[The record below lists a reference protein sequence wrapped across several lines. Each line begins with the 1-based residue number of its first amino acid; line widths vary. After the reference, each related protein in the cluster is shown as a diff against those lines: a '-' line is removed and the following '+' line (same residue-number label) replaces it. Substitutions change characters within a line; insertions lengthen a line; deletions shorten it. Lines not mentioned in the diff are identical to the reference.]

1 MDAKREPLI
10 EFKGVSKTFGNRN
23 ILNRIDLS
31 VYEGEVTTLIGLSG
45 TGKSVTLKHIIGML
59 KPDEGQ
65 ILYRGKP
72 IDQMSKKEWNDYIG
86 QISYMFQNNALFD
99 SMTVFENVAMPLK
112 YTTKLKKKEI
122 EVKAMARIEQTELT
136 EVADKYPSE
145 ISGGMQKRAAL
156 ARALVSDPNIVLFD
170 EPTTGQDP
178 IRKNAILSM
187 VAEYQKR
194 FGFTALLISHE
205 IPDVYFISN
214 RILALY
220 DRKIVFQGD
229 PEDFEALDH
238 PFRQEL
244 ISSLESLGQEL
255 TGLYSKRHFKV
266 RYQSDLSQRHPDASY
281 AAAVF
286 TIDDLDAITKNMS
299 HDVAQQIIRSLGA
312 YINKHFGAVGGF
324 SSRQTINEYATV
336 LPYSNLEESER
347 IMEDFSKDFKEH
359 GIKGYEEHE
368 IWELDPNIENEEP
381 SGEYVDFSVL
391 AGLAQGKPQIEIESV
406 MEFARFNQ
414 KELARFRCARG
425 GKAQ

>member
-1 MDAKREPLI
+1 MDEQRQPLI
-10 EFKGVSKTFGNRN
+10 EFKGVSKTFGTRN
-23 ILNRIDLS
+23 ILNRIDFS
-31 VYEGEVTTLIGLSG
+31 IYEGEVTTLIGLSG

-59 KPDEGQ
+59 KPDEGE
-65 ILYRGKP
+65 ILFRGQP
-72 IDQMSKKEWNDYIG
+72 INKMSRAEWNDYIG

-99 SMTVFENVAMPLK
+99 SLTVFENVAMPLK
-112 YTTKLKKKEI
+112 YASKLKRKEI
-122 EVKAMARIEQTELT
+122 EEKAMARIEQTELT
-136 EVADKYPSE
+136 EVYDKYPSE

-156 ARALVSDPNIVLFD
+156 ARALVTDPNIVLFD

-178 IRKNAILSM
+178 IRKNAILGM

-194 FGFTALLISHE
+194 FGFTALMISHE

-229 PEDFEALDH
+229 PEEFESLDH

-244 ISSLESLGQEL
+244 ISSLESLGEEL

-266 RYQSDLSQRHPDASY
+266 RYQTDLSQRRPDATY

-286 TIDDLDAITKNMS
+286 TIDDIDVISTNLG
-299 HDVAQQIIRSLGA
+299 HDVTQQIIRSLGS

-336 LPYSNLEESER
+336 LPYSDIEEAER
-347 IMEDFSKDFKEH
+347 IMKDFTRDFQQSGMR
-359 GIKGYEEHE
+359 GIETAM
-368 IWELDPNIENEEP
+368 ENESKTE
-381 SGEYVDFSVL
+381 ECVEFSVL

-414 KELARFRCARG
+414 KQIAQFSCARG
-425 GKAQ
+425 GKA

>member
-1 MDAKREPLI
+1 METQREPLI
-10 EFKGVSKTFGNRN
+10 EFKGVSKTFGTRN
-23 ILNRIDLS
+23 ILNRIDFS
-31 VYEGEVTTLIGLSG
+31 IYEGEVTTLIGLSG

-59 KPDEGQ
+59 IPDEGK
-65 ILYRGKP
+65 ILFRGKP
-72 IDQMSKKEWNDYIG
+72 IDEMKKAEWNEYIG
-86 QISYMFQNNALFD
+86 QISYMFQSNALFD

-112 YTTKLKKKEI
+112 YATKLKNKEI
-122 EVKAMARIEQTELT
+122 EEKAMARIEQTELT
-136 EVADKYPSE
+136 EVFDKYPSE

-156 ARALVSDPNIVLFD
+156 ARALVTDPNIVLFD

-178 IRKNAILSM
+178 VRKNAILGM

-229 PEDFEALDH
+229 PEEFEALDH
-238 PFRQEL
+238 PFRDEL
-244 ISSLESLGQEL
+244 ITSLESLGEEL
-255 TGLYSKRHFKV
+255 TGLYSRRHFKV

-286 TIDDLDAITKNMS
+286 VLEEMDTIQEKLGHDA
-299 HDVAQQIIRSLGA
+299 AQQIIRSLGS

-336 LPYSNLEESER
+336 LPYSDLEEAKR
-347 IMEDFSKDFKEH
+347 IMEDFTKDFQEH
-359 GIKGYEEHE
+359 GMPDLGSLIPGERSAEDCIE
-368 IWELDPNIENEEP
+368 VNI
-381 SGEYVDFSVL
+381 S

-406 MEFARFNQ
+406 MEFARFNT
-414 KELARFRCARG
+414 KPIARFECKTG
-425 GKAQ
+425 G

>member
-10 EFKGVSKTFGNRN
+10 EFKGVSKTFGERN

-65 ILYRGKP
+65 ILYRGKA

-122 EVKAMARIEQTELT
+122 EERAMGRIEQTELT

-145 ISGGMQKRAAL
+145 ISGGMQKRTAL
-156 ARALVSDPNIVLFD
+156 ARALVTDPSIVLFD

-229 PEDFEALDH
+229 PEEFEALDH

-244 ISSLESLGQEL
+244 ITSLESLGEEL

-266 RYQSDLSQRHPDASY
+266 RYQSDLSQRNPDATF
-281 AAAVF
+281 AVAVF
-286 TIDDLDAITKNMS
+286 KLDKMESIIENLG
-299 HDVAQQIIRSLGA
+299 HDAAQQIIRSLGS

-324 SSRQTINEYATV
+324 SSRVTMEEYTTV
-336 LPYSNLEESER
+336 LPYSDLDEAKS
-347 IMEDFSKDFKEH
+347 IMADFTRDFQEH
-359 GIKGYEEHE
+359 GILGLETMARGDSADEDCIE
-368 IWELDPNIENEEP
+368 ITI
-381 SGEYVDFSVL
+381 L
-391 AGLAQGKPQIEIESV
+391 AGLAQGKPQVELESSF
-406 MEFARFNQ
+406 EFARFDQ
-414 KELARFRCARG
+414 KPIAQFQCESG
-425 GKAQ
+425 GKAI

>member
-1 MDAKREPLI
+1 MDTKREPLI
-10 EFKGVSKTFGNRN
+10 EFKGVSKTFGDRN

-65 ILYRGKP
+65 ILYRGQP

-86 QISYMFQNNALFD
+86 QISYMFQSNALFD
-99 SMTVFENVAMPLK
+99 SMTVYENVAMPLK
-112 YTTKLKKKEI
+112 YATNLSKQKIDEK
-122 EVKAMARIEQTELT
+122 VMARIEQTELT

-145 ISGGMQKRAAL
+145 ISGGMQKRTAL
-156 ARALVSDPNIVLFD
+156 ARALVTDPSIVLFD

-178 IRKNAILSM
+178 IRKNAILGM

-244 ISSLESLGQEL
+244 ISSLESLGEEL

-266 RYQSDLSQRHPDASY
+266 RYQTDLSQRQADATY
-281 AAAVF
+281 AA
-286 TIDDLDAITKNMS
+286 
-299 HDVAQQIIRSLGA
+299 
-312 YINKHFGAVGGF
+312 AVGGF

-336 LPYSNLEESER
+336 LPYSDLEEANR
-347 IMEDFSKDFKEH
+347 IMEDFTRDFQEH
-359 GIKGYEEHE
+359 GIRG
-368 IWELDPNIENEEP
+368 IELQRSEDSTDDNCIE
-381 SGEYVDFSVL
+381 FSVL

-414 KELARFRCARG
+414 KELARFKCESG
-425 GKAQ
+425 GKS

>member
-10 EFKGVSKTFGNRN
+10 EFKGVSKTFGNWN

-65 ILYRGKP
+65 ILFRGKP
-72 IDQMSKKEWNDYIG
+72 IDQMTKKEWNEYIG

-99 SMTVFENVAMPLK
+99 SMTVFENVAMALK

-122 EVKAMARIEQTELT
+122 EEKAMARIEQTELT
-136 EVADKYPSE
+136 EVYDKYPSE

-156 ARALVSDPNIVLFD
+156 ARALVTDPNIVLFD

-194 FGFTALLISHE
+194 FGFTALMISHE

-244 ISSLESLGQEL
+244 ITSLENLGQEL

-286 TIDDLDAITKNMS
+286 TIDDLDTISDKMG
-299 HDVAQQIIRSLGA
+299 HDMAQQIIRSLGA

-336 LPYSNLEESER
+336 LPYSDIEEAER
-347 IMEDFSKDFKEH
+347 IMTDFTKDFQEH
-359 GIKGYEEHE
+359 GMGGIETAM
-368 IWELDPNIENEEP
+368 ENENKSEDC
-381 SGEYVDFSVL
+381 VDFSVL
-391 AGLAQGKPQIEIESV
+391 A
-406 MEFARFNQ
+406 
-414 KELARFRCARG
+414 
-425 GKAQ
+425 

>member
-10 EFKGVSKTFGNRN
+10 EFKGVSKTFGDRN

-65 ILYRGKP
+65 ILYRGKA
-72 IDQMSKKEWNDYIG
+72 IDQMSKKEWDEYIG

-112 YTTKLKKKEI
+112 YTTKMKKKEI
-122 EVKAMARIEQTELT
+122 EDKAMARIEQTELT

-145 ISGGMQKRAAL
+145 ISGGMQKRTAL
-156 ARALVSDPNIVLFD
+156 ARALVTDPSIVLFD

-229 PEDFEALDH
+229 PEAFEALDH

-244 ISSLESLGQEL
+244 ITSLESLGEEL

-266 RYQSDLSQRHPDASY
+266 RYQSDLSQRNPDASF
-281 AAAVF
+281 AVAVF
-286 TIDDLDAITKNMS
+286 KLDEMETIIEHLGHES
-299 HDVAQQIIRSLGA
+299 AQHIIRSLGS

-324 SSRQTINEYATV
+324 SSRQTMEEYTTV
-336 LPYSNLEESER
+336 LPYSDLEEAKR
-347 IMEDFSKDFKEH
+347 IMADFTRDFQEH
-359 GIKGYEEHE
+359 GIGGLETMVRE
-368 IWELDPNIENEEP
+368 D
-381 SGEYVDFSVL
+381 SAGEDCTQITIL
-391 AGLAQGKPQIEIESV
+391 AGLAQGKPQVEIESS
-406 MEFARFNQ
+406 MEFARFDQ
-414 KELARFRCARG
+414 KPIAQFQCESG
-425 GKAQ
+425 GKKT

>member
-1 MDAKREPLI
+1 MGNAMDEQRQPLI
-10 EFKGVSKTFGNRN
+10 EFRGISKTFGTRN
-23 ILNRIDLS
+23 ILNRIDFS
-31 VYEGEVTTLIGLSG
+31 IYEGEVTTLIGLSG

-65 ILYRGKP
+65 ILFRGKP
-72 IDQMSKKEWNDYIG
+72 IDKMSKKEWNAYIS

-99 SMTVFENVAMPLK
+99 SMTVFENVAMALK

-122 EVKAMARIEQTELT
+122 EARAMARIEQTELT

-156 ARALVSDPNIVLFD
+156 ARALVTDPNIVLFD

-194 FGFTALLISHE
+194 FGFTALMISHE

-229 PEDFEALDH
+229 PEDFESLDH
-238 PFRQEL
+238 PYRQEL
-244 ISSLESLGQEL
+244 ISSLESLGEEL

-266 RYQSDLSQRHPDASY
+266 RYQTDLSQRQPDATY

-286 TIDDLDAITKNMS
+286 TLDNIDAIS
-299 HDVAQQIIRSLGA
+299 EHLGHDATQQIIRSLGS

-336 LPYSNLEESER
+336 LPYSDLDEAHR
-347 IMEDFSKDFKEH
+347 IMDDFTRDFQAH
-359 GIKGYEEHE
+359 GIQG
-368 IWELDPNIENEEP
+368 IEMQR
-381 SGEYVDFSVL
+381 GETDSDEACIEFSVL

-414 KELARFRCARG
+414 KEISRFKC
-425 GKAQ
+425 

>member
-1 MDAKREPLI
+1 MDAQREPLI
-10 EFKGVSKTFGNRN
+10 EFKGVSKSFGNRN
-23 ILNRIDLS
+23 ILNRIDFS
-31 VYEGEVTTLIGLSG
+31 IYEGEVTTLIGLSG

-65 ILYRGKP
+65 ILYRGKS
-72 IDQMSKKEWNDYIG
+72 IDKMSKKEWNAYIG

-99 SMTVFENVAMPLK
+99 SMTVYENVAMPLK
-112 YTTKLKKKEI
+112 YGSHLGKQKIHEK
-122 EVKAMARIEQTELT
+122 VVARIEQTELLD
-136 EVADKYPSE
+136 VADKYPSE
-145 ISGGMQKRAAL
+145 ISGGMQKRTAL
-156 ARALVSDPNIVLFD
+156 ARALVTDPSIVLFD

-194 FGFTALLISHE
+194 FGFTALLISHD

-229 PEDFEALDH
+229 PEEFEALDH

-244 ISSLESLGQEL
+244 ITSLESLGEEL

-266 RYQSDLSQRHPDASY
+266 RYQTDLSQRQSDATY
-281 AAAVF
+281 AVAVF
-286 TIDDLDAITKNMS
+286 TLDEIDAITEHLGHES
-299 HDVAQQIIRSLGA
+299 AQKIIRSLGS

-336 LPYSNLEESER
+336 LPYSDLDEANR
-347 IMEDFSKDFKEH
+347 IMEDFTRDFQAH
-359 GIKGYEEHE
+359 GIR
-368 IWELDPNIENEEP
+368 DIEFQREDGGQDAEC
-381 SGEYVDFSVL
+381 GQFSVL

-414 KELARFRCARG
+414 KEIAKFTCGAG
-425 GKAQ
+425 GKTE

>member
-1 MDAKREPLI
+1 MDTQREPII

-23 ILNRIDLS
+23 ILDRIDFS
-31 VYEGEVTTLIGLSG
+31 IYEGEVTTLIGLSG

-65 ILYRGKP
+65 ILFRGKP
-72 IDQMSKKEWNDYIG
+72 IDQMKKAEWNAYIG
-86 QISYMFQNNALFD
+86 RISYMFQNNALFD
-99 SMTVFENVAMPLK
+99 SLTVFENVALPLK

-122 EVKAMARIEQTELT
+122 EQKAMARIEQTELT
-136 EVADKYPSE
+136 EVADKYSSE
-145 ISGGMQKRAAL
+145 ISGGMQKRVAGGMQKRVAL
-156 ARALVSDPNIVLFD
+156 ARALVTDPNIVLFD

-178 IRKNAILSM
+178 IRKNAILGM
-187 VAEYQKR
+187 VADYQKR

-220 DRKIVFQGD
+220 GRKIVFQGN
-229 PEDFEALDH
+229 PEDFESLDH

-244 ISSLESLGQEL
+244 ISSLENLGQEL
-255 TGLYSKRHFKV
+255 TGLYSRRQFKV
-266 RYQSDLSQRHPDASY
+266 RYQSDLSQRRTDASY

-286 TIDDLDAITKNMS
+286 TIDDLDSVSEKLG
-299 HDVAQQIIRSLGA
+299 HDVAQQIIRSLGS

-336 LPYSNLEESER
+336 LPYSDLEESER
-347 IMEDFSKDFKEH
+347 IMEDFTKDFKKH
-359 GIKGYEEHE
+359 GIQGVKTY
-368 IWELDPNIENEEP
+368 IE
-381 SGEYVDFSVL
+381 GEDKPEDSVEFSVL

-414 KELARFRCARG
+414 KELARFTCARG
-425 GKAQ
+425 GEAQ

>member
-10 EFKGVSKTFGNRN
+10 EFKGVSKTFGDRN

-122 EVKAMARIEQTELT
+122 EERAMARIEQTELT

-145 ISGGMQKRAAL
+145 ISGGMQKRTAL
-156 ARALVSDPNIVLFD
+156 ARALVTDPNIVLFD

-229 PEDFEALDH
+229 PEEFEALDH

-244 ISSLESLGQEL
+244 ITSLESLGEEL

-266 RYQSDLSQRHPDASY
+266 RYQSDLSQRHPDASF
-281 AAAVF
+281 AVAVF
-286 TIDDLDAITKNMS
+286 KLDEMESIIEHLG
-299 HDVAQQIIRSLGA
+299 HDAAQQIIRSLGS
-312 YINKHFGAVGGF
+312 YINKHFGSVGGF
-324 SSRQTINEYATV
+324 SSRQTMEEYTTV
-336 LPYSNLEESER
+336 LPYSDLEEAKR
-347 IMEDFSKDFKEH
+347 IMADFTKDFQQH
-359 GIKGYEEHE
+359 GIQGLETALRDDSAAEECIE
-368 IWELDPNIENEEP
+368 INI
-381 SGEYVDFSVL
+381 L
-391 AGLAQGKPQIEIESV
+391 AGLAQGKPQVEIESSI
-406 MEFARFNQ
+406 EFARFDQ
-414 KELARFRCARG
+414 KSIARFKCERG
-425 GKAQ
+425 GKAT

>member
-1 MDAKREPLI
+1 MEKQPII
-10 EFKGVSKTFGNRN
+10 EFKGVTKRFDTRT
-23 ILNRIDLS
+23 ILDRVDFQI
-31 VYEGEVTTLIGLSG
+31 YEGEVTTLIGLSG
-45 TGKSVTLKHIIGML
+45 TGKSVTLKHIIGLL

-65 ILYRGKP
+65 VLYRGKP
-72 IDQMSKKEWNDYIG
+72 IDQMSKKEWNAYIS

-99 SMTVFENVAMPLK
+99 SMTIFENVALPLRQ
-112 YTTKLKKKEI
+112 TTHMGKKEI
-122 EVKAMARIEQTELT
+122 EKKALDSIEQTELT
-136 EVADKYPSE
+136 EVAYKYPSE
-145 ISGGMQKRAAL
+145 LSGGMQKRAAL
-156 ARALVSDPNIVLFD
+156 ARALVTNPSLVLFD

-178 IRKNAILSM
+178 IRKNAILGM

-229 PEDFEALDH
+229 PEEFEALDH

-244 ISSLESLGQEL
+244 ISSLESLGEEL

-266 RYQSDLSQRHPDASY
+266 RYQTDLSQRHPDATY

-286 TIDDLDAITKNMS
+286 TIDDIDVISANLG
-299 HDVAQQIIRSLGA
+299 HDVTQQIIRSLGA

-336 LPYSNLEESER
+336 LPYSDLEEAER
-347 IMEDFSKDFKEH
+347 IMRDFTRDFQEH
-359 GIKGYEEHE
+359 GMRGIETAMADKAASEEC
-368 IWELDPNIENEEP
+368 IE
-381 SGEYVDFSVL
+381 FSVV

-414 KELARFRCARG
+414 NKIAQFKCARG
-425 GKAQ
+425 GKAE

>member
-1 MDAKREPLI
+1 MDTHREPLI
-10 EFKGVSKTFGNRN
+10 EFKGVSKTFGTRN
-23 ILNRIDLS
+23 ILNRIDFS
-31 VYEGEVTTLIGLSG
+31 IYEGEVTTLIGLSG

-72 IDQMSKKEWNDYIG
+72 IDQMSKKEWNDYIA

-122 EVKAMARIEQTELT
+122 EAKAMARIEQTDLT

-156 ARALVSDPNIVLFD
+156 ARALVTDPSIVLFD

-178 IRKNAILSM
+178 IRKNAILGM

-229 PEDFEALDH
+229 PEAFEALDH

-244 ISSLESLGQEL
+244 ISSLESLGEEL

-266 RYQSDLSQRHPDASY
+266 RYQTDLSQRQPDATY

-286 TIDDLDAITKNMS
+286 TLDDIDAITEHLGHES
-299 HDVAQQIIRSLGA
+299 AQQIIRSLGS

-336 LPYSNLEESER
+336 LPYSDLEEANR
-347 IMEDFSKDFKEH
+347 IMEDFTRDFQEH
-359 GIKGYEEHE
+359 GIRGIELQRGEGGADEECTE
-368 IWELDPNIENEEP
+368 
-381 SGEYVDFSVL
+381 FSVL

-414 KELARFRCARG
+414 KEIAKFKCAPG
-425 GKAQ
+425 GKSE

>member
-1 MDAKREPLI
+1 MEAKNEPII
-10 EFKGVSKTFGNRN
+10 EFKGVSKTFGTRN
-23 ILNRIDLS
+23 ILNAIDLS

-72 IDQMSKKEWNDYIG
+72 IDQMSKKEWNEYIG

-112 YTTKLKKKEI
+112 YTTKLKKGEI
-122 EVKAMARIEQTELT
+122 AEKAMARIEQTELT

-145 ISGGMQKRAAL
+145 ISGGMQKRTAL
-156 ARALVSDPNIVLFD
+156 ARALVTDPNIVLFD

-220 DRKIVFQGD
+220 DRKIVFQGT
-229 PEDFEALDH
+229 PEEFENYDH

-244 ISSLESLGQEL
+244 IGSLESLQEEL

-266 RYQSDLSQRHPDASY
+266 RYQSDLSQRQPDATY

-286 TIDDLDAITKNMS
+286 TLEEMDTIQEHMGHDA
-299 HDVAQQIIRSLGA
+299 AQQIIRALGS

-336 LPYSNLEESER
+336 LPYSDIEEAKR
-347 IMEDFSKDFKEH
+347 IMEDFTKDFKANALPDLE
-359 GIKGYEEHE
+359 K
-368 IWELDPNIENEEP
+368 LMTNDT
-381 SGEYVDFSVL
+381 SGEDSIAVNIL

-414 KELARFRCARG
+414 QPIAQFMCERG
-425 GKAQ
+425 GKQ